1 MPLYEYECRECGESF
16 SIRLHIDEHDRKRPK
31 CPKCGS
37 RKLEQ
42 KFSEFFTKTAKKS

>member
-1 MPLYEYECRECGESF
+1 MPIYEYECRECGESF

-42 KFSEFFTKTAKKS
+42 KFTGFFAKTAKKS